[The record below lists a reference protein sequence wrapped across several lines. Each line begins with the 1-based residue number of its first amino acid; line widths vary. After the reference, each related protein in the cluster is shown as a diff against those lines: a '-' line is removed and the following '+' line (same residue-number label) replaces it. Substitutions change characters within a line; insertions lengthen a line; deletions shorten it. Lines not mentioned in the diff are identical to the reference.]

1 MAAQNKKKRKNQNWG
16 RIRSRLYVLALFAG
30 FCFYMYDYEAWFS
43 LKGYK
48 IIAESNKIEQRI
60 WEIFPRR
67 CLDFWPYLLKDA
79 KGMKEFLESDM
90 PVTVE
95 THMESFGRFVTRAE
109 WLRAWIKVNW
119 RGNLWSVSRDGRMWL
134 YDQGLKDNEELSG
147 PVWKIFENK
156 NDSENQTTFSGV
168 FKSPLPLDI
177 MASFMREFEMF
188 EWFSNASEITFES
201 RAGMNLFIL
210 KISRG
215 SQKFELQIQPDKY
228 PDQDVGQTV
237 EDIFEKLISEGG
249 NHIID
254 ATYEGKILLR
264 GL

>member
-1 MAAQNKKKRKNQNWG
+1 MAAKNKKKIKNWG
-16 RIRSRLYVLALFAG
+16 RFRSRLYLIALLLG
-30 FCFYMYDYEAWFS
+30 CCFYFYDYKYWFA

-60 WEIFPRR
+60 WEVFPRR
-67 CLDFWPYLLKDA
+67 CLEFWPYLLKDS

-90 PVTVE
+90 PVKVE
-95 THMESFGRFVTRAE
+95 TRMESFGRFVTKAE

-119 RGNLWSVSRDGRMWL
+119 HGNLWSVSRDGQMWL
-134 YDQGLKDNEELSG
+134 YDQGSLEDKELNG

-156 NDSENQTTFSGV
+156 NSSENQISFSGV
-168 FKSPLPLDI
+168 FKSPLQINIIAD
-177 MASFMREFEMF
+177 FMREFDSF
-188 EWFSNASEITFES
+188 DWFNSASEITFES

-210 KISRG
+210 KISKG
-215 SQKFELQIQPDKY
+215 SQKFEIQVQPEKY
-228 PDQDVGQTV
+228 SEQDVGQTL
-237 EDIFEKLISEGG
+237 EDIFEKLINEGG

-264 GL
+264 VL